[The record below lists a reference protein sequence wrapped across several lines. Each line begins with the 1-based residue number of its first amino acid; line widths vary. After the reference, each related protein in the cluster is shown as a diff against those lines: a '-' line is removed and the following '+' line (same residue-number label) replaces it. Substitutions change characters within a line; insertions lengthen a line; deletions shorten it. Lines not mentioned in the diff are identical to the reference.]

1 MLSLQKIIFL
11 IYLVLLTIN
20 TQNSNDKIEPETQDI
35 NFK

>member
-20 TQNSNDKIEPETQDI
+20 TQNSNDKIKPVTQDI
-35 NFK
+35 NFE